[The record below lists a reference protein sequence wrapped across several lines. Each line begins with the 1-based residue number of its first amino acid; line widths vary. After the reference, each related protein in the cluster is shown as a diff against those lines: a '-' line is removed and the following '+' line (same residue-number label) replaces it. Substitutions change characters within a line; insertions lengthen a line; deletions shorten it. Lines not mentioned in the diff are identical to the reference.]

1 MLKEMALNQ
10 FMNRRPECINSL
22 FGLNVGIDSQL
33 EGTVMGEQER
43 ITPQLQEQLQ
53 RLQQLQ
59 QTLEAV
65 VAQRQQLEMES
76 IEVNRALTELGKIP
90 EEGLVYKSIGSL
102 LVRAEKKKVE
112 DELVERKELLATRIS
127 VLQRQQT
134 RADERLKELQK
145 SIQNQLRPGV
155 QQQE

>member
-1 MLKEMALNQ
+1 
-10 FMNRRPECINSL
+10 
-22 FGLNVGIDSQL
+22 
-33 EGTVMGEQER
+33 MGEQER

-59 QTLEAV
+59 QTLETV

-76 IEVNRALTELGKIP
+76 VEVNRALTELEKIP

-102 LVRAEKKKVE
+102 LVRAEKKKVA
-112 DELVERKELLATRIS
+112 DELVERKELLTTRIS

-155 QQQE
+155 QQLE

>member
-1 MLKEMALNQ
+1 
-10 FMNRRPECINSL
+10 
-22 FGLNVGIDSQL
+22 
-33 EGTVMGEQER
+33 MGEQER

-76 IEVNRALTELGKIP
+76 VEVNRALSELEKIP
-90 EEGLVYKSIGSL
+90 DEGLVYKSIGSL
-102 LVRAEKKKVE
+102 LVRAEKKKVI
-112 DELVERKELLATRIS
+112 DELGERKELLATRIT

>member
-1 MLKEMALNQ
+1 
-10 FMNRRPECINSL
+10 
-22 FGLNVGIDSQL
+22 
-33 EGTVMGEQER
+33 MGEQER

-76 IEVNRALTELGKIP
+76 VEVNRALSELEKIAD
-90 EEGLVYKSIGSL
+90 EGLVYKSIGSL
-102 LVRAEKKKVE
+102 LVRAEKKKVI
-112 DELVERKELLATRIS
+112 DELVERKELLATRIM

>member
-1 MLKEMALNQ
+1 
-10 FMNRRPECINSL
+10 
-22 FGLNVGIDSQL
+22 
-33 EGTVMGEQER
+33 MGEQER

-53 RLQQLQ
+53 RLQQRQ

-76 IEVNRALTELGKIP
+76 IEVNRALTELEKIP

-102 LVRAEKKKVE
+102 LVRAEKKKVA

>member
-1 MLKEMALNQ
+1 M
-10 FMNRRPECINSL
+10 S
-22 FGLNVGIDSQL
+22 
-33 EGTVMGEQER
+33 EQER

-59 QTLEAV
+59 QTLEVV

-76 IEVNRALTELGKIP
+76 IEVNRALTELEKIP

-102 LVRAEKKKVE
+102 LVRAEKKKVA

>member
-1 MLKEMALNQ
+1 
-10 FMNRRPECINSL
+10 
-22 FGLNVGIDSQL
+22 
-33 EGTVMGEQER
+33 MGEQER

-76 IEVNRALTELGKIP
+76 VEVNHALSELEKIAD
-90 EEGLVYKSIGSL
+90 EGLVYKSIGSL
-102 LVRAEKKKVE
+102 LVRAEKKKVI
-112 DELVERKELLATRIS
+112 DELVERKELLATRIT

>member
-1 MLKEMALNQ
+1 
-10 FMNRRPECINSL
+10 
-22 FGLNVGIDSQL
+22 
-33 EGTVMGEQER
+33 MGEQER

-76 IEVNRALTELGKIP
+76 VEVNRALSELEKIAD
-90 EEGLVYKSIGSL
+90 EGLVYKSIGSL
-102 LVRAEKKKVE
+102 LVRAEKKKVI
-112 DELVERKELLATRIS
+112 DELVERKELLATRIT

>member
-1 MLKEMALNQ
+1 
-10 FMNRRPECINSL
+10 
-22 FGLNVGIDSQL
+22 
-33 EGTVMGEQER
+33 MGEQER

-76 IEVNRALTELGKIP
+76 VEVNRALSELEKIAD
-90 EEGLVYKSIGSL
+90 EGLVYKSIGSL
-102 LVRAEKKKVE
+102 LVRAEKKKVI
-112 DELVERKELLATRIS
+112 DELVERKELLATRIT
-127 VLQRQQT
+127 VFQRQQT